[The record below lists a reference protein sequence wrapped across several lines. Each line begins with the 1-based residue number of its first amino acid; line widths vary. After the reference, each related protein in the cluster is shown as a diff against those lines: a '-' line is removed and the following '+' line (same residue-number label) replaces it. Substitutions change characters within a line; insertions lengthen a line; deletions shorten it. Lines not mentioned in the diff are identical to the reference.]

1 MKNQSAFT
9 LVSELNGISFTSSIK
24 SDKNI
29 FLKSMTKLSL
39 ILMMFMVS
47 PATFASMQIFVK
59 TLKGKTITLDVDS
72 SDSIENVKQKVQD
85 KEGIPPAQ
93 QILIFAGKQLEDGR
107 TLADYN
113 IQKEST
119 LHLVLR
125 ALGLISS
132 SVQTQLSVQGFAVHQ
147 FTSSQIN
154 NVWSHLD
161 ALHQGARSSLNQVS
175 LSSNTSTFSQ
185 TATEVV
191 QNDPIYQ
198 VAQQDI
204 LPSMQLESFNN
215 KISSYLPVNVWTS
228 GSIVYGSTSS
238 LGGTNKFRT
247 NGITLGIDQ
256 RINDS
261 FLVGGALGYGH
272 SNTDIDSFGS
282 KTKSN
287 QKTGSIYLSYQSAKK
302 WLFDALVGYGELG
315 FDNLRYSDVLL
326 SGNRSGSVTF
336 AGLKMSRLFEM
347 SNLTFQPYL
356 KADMSKA
363 KLDAYSEVGSSL
375 AVSYDKVDVRSNN
388 VSTGIK
394 MFTNIT
400 TSTGTLRPTMSLQYA
415 HNYLGDMSQNMYYAN
430 VGSGTGDVALSFKST
445 PSDLG
450 SFGLGLI
457 YQTRKNTLMSFN
469 YLYSQ
474 GSSSYHSNTLNVN
487 LGINF

>member
-1 MKNQSAFT
+1 
-9 LVSELNGISFTSSIK
+9 
-24 SDKNI
+24 
-29 FLKSMTKLSL
+29 
-39 ILMMFMVS
+39 
-47 PATFASMQIFVK
+47 
-59 TLKGKTITLDVDS
+59 
-72 SDSIENVKQKVQD
+72 
-85 KEGIPPAQ
+85 
-93 QILIFAGKQLEDGR
+93 
-107 TLADYN
+107 
-113 IQKEST
+113 
-119 LHLVLR
+119 
-125 ALGLISS
+125 
-132 SVQTQLSVQGFAVHQ
+132 
-147 FTSSQIN
+147 
-154 NVWSHLD
+154 
-161 ALHQGARSSLNQVS
+161 
-175 LSSNTSTFSQ
+175 
-185 TATEVV
+185 
-191 QNDPIYQ
+191 
-198 VAQQDI
+198 
-204 LPSMQLESFNN
+204 MQLESFGNR
-215 KISSYLPVNVWTS
+215 IASYLPFNVWSS
-228 GSIVYGSTSS
+228 GSIEYGSMNTQ
-238 LGGTNKFRT
+238 GGTNQFHT
-247 NGITLGIDQ
+247 NGITFGIDQ

-272 SNTDIDSFGS
+272 SNTNIDSFGS
-282 KTKSN
+282 KTNSN
-287 QKTGSIYLSYQSAKK
+287 QKTGSVYLSYQSANKL
-302 WLFDALVGYGELG
+302 LFDAVVGYGGLG

-336 AGLKMSRLFEM
+336 AGLKMSRLFEV

-375 AVSYDKVDVRSNN
+375 AASYDKADVRSNN

-450 SFGLGLI
+450 SLGLGLI

-474 GSSSYHSNTLNVN
+474 GSNSYHSNTLNAN